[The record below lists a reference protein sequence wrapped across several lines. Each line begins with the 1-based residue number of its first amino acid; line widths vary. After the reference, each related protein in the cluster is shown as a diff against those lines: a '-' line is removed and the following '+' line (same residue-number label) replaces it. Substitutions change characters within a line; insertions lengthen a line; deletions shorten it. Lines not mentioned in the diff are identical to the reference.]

1 MLILVLFVSLLMVF
15 INVGQ
20 NRSWQNFFS
29 DFKIAA
35 KVDQYS
41 NWRDGTGIVPINE
54 KGENVSGTNYD
65 RISWAIV
72 AIRLLGDNP
81 LGYGLVDR
89 SFRHLSQ
96 KVWPESSLAQSHSGW
111 LDFALGVGIPGVL
124 LVLLAFLWGVKACR
138 DISEPWKTINWSIVT
153 GVILLFITT
162 EVSQSIYIAGLFL
175 IMGATIGFGVGNKG
189 LESHAP

>member
-1 MLILVLFVSLLMVF
+1 
-15 INVGQ
+15 
-20 NRSWQNFFS
+20 
-29 DFKIAA
+29 
-35 KVDQYS
+35 
-41 NWRDGTGIVPINE
+41 VPINE

-124 LVLLAFLWGVKACR
+124 LVLLTFLWGLKACR
-138 DISEPWKTINWSIVT
+138 YISEPWKTINWSIVA
-153 GVILLFITT
+153 GIILLFITT

-175 IMGATIGFGVGNKG
+175 IMGATIGFGLGNKE